1 MKFSDITL
9 ILSATLTALMAG
21 FFFSYSI
28 SVSLG
33 LGKLTDKEYLQSM
46 QSINKEVQN
55 PIFFMCFFGAL
66 IMLSIVTYQQYSPA
80 TKTFIIPL
88 TALFFYLIGVIGV
101 TVFVNVPLNNRL
113 ELFDLC
119 NATEPAVKQMRNIFE
134 KRWNFWNNIR
144 TVIALCAVVFIVGSC
159 IMDKSK

>member
-33 LGKLTDKEYLQSM
+33 LGKLTDKEYLKSM

-55 PIFFMCFFGAL
+55 PIFLMCFFGAL
-66 IMLSIVTYQQYSPA
+66 IMLSIVTFQQYSP
-80 TKTFIIPL
+80 TINTFIIPL
-88 TALFFYLIGVIGV
+88 TAMLLYLIGVIGV
-101 TVFVNVPLNNRL
+101 TVFVNVPLNNQL
-113 ELFDLC
+113 QLFDLS
-119 NATEPAVKQMRNIFE
+119 NATQTTVKQMRNIFE
-134 KRWNFWNNIR
+134 KRWNFWNHIR
-144 TVIALCAVVFIVGSC
+144 TVTALCAVVFIIITCV
-159 IMDKSK
+159 MDKSR